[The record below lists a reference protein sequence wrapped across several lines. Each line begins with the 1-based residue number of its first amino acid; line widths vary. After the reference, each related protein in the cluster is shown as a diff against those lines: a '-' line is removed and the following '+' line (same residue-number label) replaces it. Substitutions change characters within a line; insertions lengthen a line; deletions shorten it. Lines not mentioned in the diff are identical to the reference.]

1 MFFVLARGLEFGA
14 VDGAGAVGARDAA
27 GAAAAVHRRRR
38 RVLRH
43 QRGGVLGVRVVGVG
57 VPPQPARRAALGR
70 RAHQRR
76 RLPPERRLP
85 TRTPTPPLLLAIR
98 TGT

>member
-1 MFFVLARGLEFGA
+1 MFFVLARGLEFGP

-43 QRGGVLGVRVVGVG
+43 QRGGVLGVRVVGV
-57 VPPQPARRAALGR
+57 
-70 RAHQRR
+70 
-76 RLPPERRLP
+76 
-85 TRTPTPPLLLAIR
+85 
-98 TGT
+98 